1 MHGRPARILTKV
13 LIAHR
18 MFTNKPFPA
27 GDATMASMTRYI
39 VSRSLQTFVTL
50 LIILTLIF
58 IMFESLPAKPQ
69 DLLRTAPNITQ
80 GQIDYMTHLYGYDRP
95 ILERYGIYMTNML
108 TFDFGISF
116 AQGGSVWS
124 ILEDRIPRTMVLFG
138 GATVLAYIIGIYLGA
153 LIAWRRGGVLDGGS
167 VVVSLVFYNM
177 PSFWIGLIF
186 LVLFASKLEWFPLTG
201 WYDPTDNLPYL
212 VDVLWHLALPM
223 VVLLLL
229 SLAGTVLLMRTA
241 MLDVIGESYM
251 ITAKA
256 IGLPERTV
264 LFKHGAR
271 NAMLPV
277 VTSFIIAFVFAIG
290 GAVVLENVFS
300 FPGMG
305 ALYIRSLFE
314 LDFPVAEATLYIIT
328 LMVLLGNFLADMI
341 YSYLDPRVRI

>member
-1 MHGRPARILTKV
+1 MAGMSRYVISRTIQ
-13 LIAHR
+13 
-18 MFTNKPFPA
+18 MF
-27 GDATMASMTRYI
+27 
-39 VSRSLQTFVTL
+39 LTL

-58 IMFESLPAKPQ
+58 IMFESLPARPQ
-69 DLLRTAPNITQ
+69 DLLRTAPNIQ
-80 GQIDYMTHLYGYDRP
+80 PSQIEDMTRLYGYDRP
-95 ILERYGIYMTNML
+95 IIERYLLYMTNML

-116 AQGGSVWS
+116 SRAESVWS
-124 ILEDRIPRTMVLFG
+124 ILEDRIPRTMALFG

-153 LIAWRRGGVLDGGS
+153 LIAWRRSGVLDGTT
-167 VVVSLVFYNM
+167 VVTSLVFYNM

-186 LVLFASKLEWFPLTG
+186 LVVFASELNWFPLTG

-212 VDVLWHLALPM
+212 VDVIWHMSLPM
-223 VVLLLL
+223 IVLLLL

-256 IGLPERTV
+256 IGLPQRKV

-277 VTSFIIAFVFAIG
+277 VTSFIISFVFAIG

-305 ALYIRSLFE
+305 ALYINALYQ

>member
-1 MHGRPARILTKV
+1 M
-13 LIAHR
+13 
-18 MFTNKPFPA
+18 A
-27 GDATMASMTRYI
+27 GMSRYI
-39 VSRSLQTFVTL
+39 VARSIQTFVTL

-80 GQIDYMTHLYGYDRP
+80 DQIDDMTRLYGYDRP
-95 ILERYGIYMTNML
+95 VHERYAMYMVNML

-116 AQGGSVWS
+116 SQASTVWD
-124 ILEDRIPRTMVLFG
+124 ILEDRIPRTMLLFG
-138 GATVLAYIIGIYLGA
+138 GATILAYLIGIYLGA
-153 LIAWRRGGVLDGGS
+153 LIAWKRGGVVDGS
-167 VVVSLVFYNM
+167 TVIVSLVFYNM

-186 LVLFASKLEWFPLTG
+186 LVIFASQLDWFPLTG
-201 WYDPTDNLPYL
+201 WYDETDNILGLEPGTL
-212 VDVLWHLALPM
+212 LFKILDISWHMFLPM
-223 VVLLLL
+223 LVLLLL

-241 MLDVIGESYM
+241 MLDVIGENYM

-256 IGLPERTV
+256 IGLPERKV
-264 LFKHGAR
+264 LFRHGAR

-305 ALYIRSLFE
+305 ALYIQALYR

-328 LMVLLGNFLADMI
+328 LMVLLGNFVADLL
-341 YSYLDPRVRI
+341 YSYLDPRVRV

>member
-1 MHGRPARILTKV
+1 M
-13 LIAHR
+13 
-18 MFTNKPFPA
+18 A
-27 GDATMASMTRYI
+27 GMSRYI
-39 VSRSLQTFVTL
+39 IARSIQTVVTL

-58 IMFESLPAKPQ
+58 IMFEALPAKPQ
-69 DLLRTAPNITQ
+69 DLLRVSPNIQ
-80 GQIDYMTHLYGYDRP
+80 QEQIDAMTRLYGYDRP
-95 ILERYGIYMTNML
+95 IYERYMRYMTNML

-138 GATVLAYIIGIYLGA
+138 GATILAYVIGIYLGA
-153 LIAWRRGGVLDGGS
+153 LIAWRRGGVIDGSS

-186 LVLFASKLEWFPLTG
+186 LVVFASRLKWFPLTG
-201 WYDPTDNLPYL
+201 WYDVTDKLPYV
-212 VDVLWHLALPM
+212 VDVAWHLALPM
-223 VVLLLL
+223 IVLLLL

-251 ITAKA
+251 TTAKA

-264 LFKHGAR
+264 VFKHGAR

-277 VTSFIIAFVFAIG
+277 VTSFILAFVFAIG

-328 LMVLLGNFLADMI
+328 LMVLIGNFLADMI
-341 YSYLDPRVRI
+341 YSFLDPRVRI

>member
-1 MHGRPARILTKV
+1 M
-13 LIAHR
+13 
-18 MFTNKPFPA
+18 A
-27 GDATMASMTRYI
+27 GMTRY
-39 VSRSLQTFVTL
+39 VVARSIQTFVTL

-58 IMFESLPAKPQ
+58 IMFEALPARPQ
-69 DLLRTAPNITQ
+69 DLLRTAPNIQ
-80 GQIDYMTHLYGYDRP
+80 QSQIDYMTTLYGYDRP
-95 ILERYGIYMTNML
+95 VLERYGLYMTNML

-116 AQGGSVWS
+116 SRADQVWD
-124 ILEDRIPRTMVLFG
+124 ILQDRIPRTMLLFG
-138 GATVLAYIIGIYLGA
+138 GATVFAYLIGIYLGA
-153 LIAWRRGGVLDGGS
+153 LIAWKRGGVLDGGT

-186 LVLFASKLEWFPLTG
+186 LVIFASELNWFPLTG

-212 VDVLWHLALPM
+212 VDVLWHVSLPM
-223 VVLLLL
+223 IVLLLL

-241 MLDVIGESYM
+241 MLDVIGENYM
-251 ITAKA
+251 VTAKA
-256 IGLPERTV
+256 IGLSESKV

-305 ALYIRSLFE
+305 QLYIQSLFQ

-328 LMVLLGNFLADMI
+328 LMVLLGNFAADLL
-341 YSYLDPRVRI
+341 YGYLDPRVRM

>member
-1 MHGRPARILTKV
+1 M
-13 LIAHR
+13 
-18 MFTNKPFPA
+18 A
-27 GDATMASMTRYI
+27 GMTRY
-39 VSRSLQTFVTL
+39 VVARSIQTFVTL

-58 IMFESLPAKPQ
+58 IMFEALPARPQ
-69 DLLRTAPNITQ
+69 DLLRTAPNIQ
-80 GQIDYMTHLYGYDRP
+80 QSQIDYMTSLYGYDRP
-95 ILERYGIYMTNML
+95 VLERYAMYMTNML

-116 AQGGSVWS
+116 SRADQVWD
-124 ILEDRIPRTMVLFG
+124 ILQDRIPRTLLLFG
-138 GATVLAYIIGIYLGA
+138 GATIFAYLIGIYLGA
-153 LIAWRRGGVLDGGS
+153 LIAWKRGGVLDGGT

-186 LVLFASKLEWFPLTG
+186 LVIFASELNWFPLTG
-201 WYDPTDNLPYL
+201 WYDPTDNLPYI
-212 VDVLWHLALPM
+212 VDVLWHVSLPM
-223 VVLLLL
+223 IVLLLL

-241 MLDVIGESYM
+241 MLDVIGENYM
-251 ITAKA
+251 VTAKA
-256 IGLPERTV
+256 IGLSESKV

-305 ALYIRSLFE
+305 QLYIQSLFQ

-328 LMVLLGNFLADMI
+328 LMVLLGNFAADLL
-341 YSYLDPRVRI
+341 YGYLDPRVRM

>member
-1 MHGRPARILTKV
+1 M
-13 LIAHR
+13 
-18 MFTNKPFPA
+18 A
-27 GDATMASMTRYI
+27 GMSRYI
-39 VSRSLQTFVTL
+39 VARSIQTFITL

-69 DLLRTAPNITQ
+69 DLLRTAPTITQ
-80 GQIDYMTHLYGYDRP
+80 SQIDYMTALYGYDKP
-95 ILERYGIYMTNML
+95 PLERYALYMVNML
-108 TFDFGISF
+108 TFDFGLSF
-116 AQGGSVWS
+116 SRAVSVWD
-124 ILEDRIPRTMVLFG
+124 ILEDRIPRTLLLFG
-138 GATVLAYIIGIYLGA
+138 SATILAYLIGIYLGA
-153 LIAWRRGGVLDGGS
+153 LIAWRRGGVLDGGT

-186 LVLFASKLEWFPLTG
+186 LVIFASELDWFPLTG
-201 WYDPTDNLPYL
+201 WYDETDVILGL
-212 VDVLWHLALPM
+212 QAGDLGFKFLDILWHMFLPM
-223 VVLLLL
+223 IVLLLL

-241 MLDVIGESYM
+241 MLDVIGENYM

-256 IGLPERTV
+256 IGLPERKV
-264 LFKHGAR
+264 LFKHGTR

-305 ALYIRSLFE
+305 ALYIQSLNQ

-328 LMVLLGNFLADMI
+328 LMVLLGNFAADLL

>member
-1 MHGRPARILTKV
+1 M
-13 LIAHR
+13 
-18 MFTNKPFPA
+18 A
-27 GDATMASMTRYI
+27 GMSRYI
-39 VSRSLQTFVTL
+39 VARSIQTFITL

-80 GQIDYMTHLYGYDRP
+80 SQIDAMTTLYGYDRGP
-95 ILERYGIYMTNML
+95 LERYAMYMVNML
-108 TFDFGISF
+108 TFNFGISF
-116 AQGGSVWS
+116 SQASPVWD
-124 ILEDRIPRTMVLFG
+124 ILEDRIPRTLLLFG
-138 GATVLAYIIGIYLGA
+138 GATILAYLIGIYLGA
-153 LIAWRRGGVLDGGS
+153 LIAWKRGGVVDGS
-167 VVVSLVFYNM
+167 TVVVSLVFYNM

-186 LVLFASKLEWFPLTG
+186 LVIFASELDWFPLTG
-201 WYDPTDNLPYL
+201 WYDETDYIFGLEPGTAL
-212 VDVLWHLALPM
+212 FKILDISWHMFLPM
-223 VVLLLL
+223 LVLLLL

-241 MLDVIGESYM
+241 MLDVIGENYM

-256 IGLPERTV
+256 IGLPERKV
-264 LFKHGAR
+264 LFRHGAR

-305 ALYIRSLFE
+305 ALYIQSLFR

-328 LMVLLGNFLADMI
+328 LMVLLGNFVADLL

>member
-1 MHGRPARILTKV
+1 M
-13 LIAHR
+13 
-18 MFTNKPFPA
+18 A
-27 GDATMASMTRYI
+27 GMSRYI
-39 VSRSLQTFVTL
+39 VARSIQTFVTL

-80 GQIDYMTHLYGYDRP
+80 AQIDAMTTLYGYDRP
-95 ILERYGIYMTNML
+95 ILERYGKYMFNML

-116 AQGGSVWS
+116 SRAEEVSN
-124 ILEDRIPRTMVLFG
+124 ILEDRIPRTLLLFG
-138 GATVLAYIIGIYLGA
+138 SATILAYLIGIYLGA
-153 LIAWRRGGVLDGGS
+153 LIAWRRGGILDGS
-167 VVVSLVFYNM
+167 TVVVSLVFYNM

-186 LVLFASKLEWFPLTG
+186 LVVFASQLDWFPLTG
-201 WYDPTDNLPYL
+201 WYDETDVIFGLEPGTL
-212 VDVLWHLALPM
+212 LFKILDIAWHMFLPM
-223 VVLLLL
+223 LVLLLL

-241 MLDVIGESYM
+241 MLDVIGENYM

-256 IGLPERTV
+256 IGLPERKV

-305 ALYIRSLFE
+305 ALYIQALFQ

-328 LMVLLGNFLADMI
+328 LMVLLGNFAADLL
-341 YSYLDPRVRI
+341 YSYLDPRVRM

>member
-1 MHGRPARILTKV
+1 M
-13 LIAHR
+13 
-18 MFTNKPFPA
+18 A
-27 GDATMASMTRYI
+27 GMSRYI
-39 VSRSLQTFVTL
+39 IARSIQTFITL

-58 IMFESLPAKPQ
+58 IMFESLPARPQ
-69 DLLRTAPNITQ
+69 DLLRTNPNIQ
-80 GQIDYMTHLYGYDRP
+80 PSQIEYMSNLYGYNETT
-95 ILERYGIYMTNML
+95 LTRYAMYMVNML

-116 AQGGSVWS
+116 SRAQYVMD
-124 ILEDRIPRTMVLFG
+124 ILEDRIPRTMILFG
-138 GATVLAYIIGIYLGA
+138 GATILAYLIGIYLGA
-153 LIAWRRGGVLDGGS
+153 LIAWKRGGVLDGS
-167 VVVSLVFYNM
+167 TVVVSLVFYNM

-186 LVLFASKLEWFPLTG
+186 LVIFASELNWFPLTG
-201 WYDPTDNLPYL
+201 WYDETDVIFGLEPGSAL
-212 VDVLWHLALPM
+212 FKVLDISWHMFLPM
-223 VVLLLL
+223 LVLLLL

-241 MLDVIGESYM
+241 MLDVIGENYM

-256 IGLPERTV
+256 IGLPERKV
-264 LFKHGAR
+264 LFRHGAR

-305 ALYIRSLFE
+305 ALYIQALFQ

-328 LMVLLGNFLADMI
+328 LMVLLGNFVADML